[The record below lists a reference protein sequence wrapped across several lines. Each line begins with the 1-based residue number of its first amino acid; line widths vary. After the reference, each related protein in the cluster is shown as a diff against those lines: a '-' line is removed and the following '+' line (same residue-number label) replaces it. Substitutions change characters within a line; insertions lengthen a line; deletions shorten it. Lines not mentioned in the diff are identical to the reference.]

1 MSVASSANRPVPP
14 LRVIPQNL
22 TLGRIA
28 TGHLLGLNAEMV
40 QVEVACRR
48 GPSVFSLAGLA
59 EAAVRE
65 ARIRVKSALEYRGIH
80 LDEYAL
86 TVSLAPADLKKSG
99 SGFDLPLALAILV
112 ALGQIPAPALASIF
126 CVGELGLDGEIR
138 PVSGILPLITS
149 AKQAGFKRVLVPF
162 ENRREAAEVGE
173 VDVFAA
179 AHLNEVR
186 PALFMQTPESA
197 VSTAKTQKRKLA
209 KGNLFDSIRGQA
221 FAKRALIIAAAGGHN
236 LLLVGP
242 PGAGKSL
249 MARSLNEL
257 LEPLERDEALETTAL
272 HSISGLAPAQQG
284 LIWQR
289 PFRAPH
295 HTVSDVGLVGGG
307 STPRPGEISLAH
319 NGILFLDELPEFR
332 RSALEALRQPLENHF
347 IHLTRSRAKVR
358 FPAKVQ
364 LIAAMNPCPCG
375 YFGDIQTH
383 CRCSKEQRQRY
394 LARLSGPL
402 LDRLDLQVKVP
413 ASRLF
418 EKSVP
423 GAAHAERMTSGT
435 LPAAAEV
442 HKARQLQR
450 LRHQK
455 GLVSARTNSQLSLDE
470 LERVFMMSR
479 AVKQDLRFASERLG
493 LTARGA
499 VRTLRIARTLADLD
513 GDEKGTAQ
521 HIKVALTF
529 RLIDIWRE
537 QTHGTQAT

>member
-1 MSVASSANRPVPP
+1 M
-14 LRVIPQNL
+14 
-22 TLGRIA
+22 
-28 TGHLLGLNAEMV
+28 
-40 QVEVACRR
+40 
-48 GPSVFSLAGLA
+48 
-59 EAAVRE
+59 
-65 ARIRVKSALEYRGIH
+65 
-80 LDEYAL
+80 
-86 TVSLAPADLKKSG
+86 
-99 SGFDLPLALAILV
+99 
-112 ALGQIPAPALASIF
+112 
-126 CVGELGLDGEIR
+126 
-138 PVSGILPLITS
+138 
-149 AKQAGFKRVLVPF
+149 
-162 ENRREAAEVGE
+162 
-173 VDVFAA
+173 
-179 AHLNEVR
+179 
-186 PALFMQTPESA
+186 
-197 VSTAKTQKRKLA
+197 
-209 KGNLFDSIRGQA
+209 
-221 FAKRALIIAAAGGHN
+221 
-236 LLLVGP
+236 
-242 PGAGKSL
+242 
-249 MARSLNEL
+249 
-257 LEPLERDEALETTAL
+257 
-272 HSISGLAPAQQG
+272 
-284 LIWQR
+284 
-289 PFRAPH
+289 
-295 HTVSDVGLVGGG
+295 SDVGLVGGG